1 MRLPRPIPL
10 KTFHRFTNAQIPA
23 IIPPMFDALSNR
35 FVSVFRNLS
44 GRGRVSEENVRDSMK
59 EVRDALLE
67 ADVHFNVVK
76 EFCDHALAKAVGQE
90 VIRSLEAGQLMAKI
104 CYEELINLLG
114 PVDTKIYFVQPGPTV
129 IMMCGLQGSG
139 KTTTCGK
146 LAKLLVGQG
155 HHPLLAAADL
165 QRPAAVDQLAA
176 LAEQVGV
183 PIYRDDSRVGT
194 HGNVGKGAA
203 VAVCRAAIQHAR
215 ANGQD
220 VVILDTAGR
229 LHIDDELMGELRDIN
244 SQLNPHQ
251 IYLVLDSMSGQ
262 DAVNSA
268 KAFNQQLE
276 LDGLILT
283 KLDSDT
289 RGGAL
294 LSAKMITGKPVKF
307 LGTSEKLDGLE
318 EFRPEGMAS
327 RILGMG
333 DIIGLVNEA
342 QKKFDTE
349 QAQRLQEKMAKGQ
362 FTLDDFMAQMDQ
374 VRELGSM
381 KKIIGMIP
389 GMSQLTQNMKMGD
402 GEIEGQMGQLRAIYD
417 SMSKKERKN
426 PDLLDGGRR
435 RRVARGAGVELN
447 AVSQF
452 IKQFETIRDMMKT
465 VGGMGMGGKMQ
476 LMKTMMS
483 GGLNSLGLPG
493 GPMIKTKKSGFMEK
507 KDRNK
512 KKRR

>member
-1 MRLPRPIPL
+1 
-10 KTFHRFTNAQIPA
+10 
-23 IIPPMFDALSNR
+23 MFDALSNR
-35 FVSVFRNLS
+35 FSSVFRSLS
-44 GRGRVSEENVRDSMK
+44 GRGRISEENVRDAMAS
-59 EVRDALLE
+59 VREALLE
-67 ADVHFNVVK
+67 ADVHISVVK
-76 EFCDHALAKAVGQE
+76 QFCDHALEKAVGQQ
-90 VIRSLEAGQLMAKI
+90 VIKSLEAGQLMAKI
-104 CYEELINLLG
+104 CYDELIALMG
-114 PVDTKIYFVQPGPTV
+114 PVDTSIYFVQPGPTV

-139 KTTTCGK
+139 KTTTSGK
-146 LAKLLVGQG
+146 LAKYLLGKG

-165 QRPAAVDQLAA
+165 QRPAAVDQLAT

-183 PIYRDDSRVGT
+183 PCYRDDTKVGA
-194 HGNVGKGAA
+194 HGTVAAGAA
-203 VAVCRAAIQHAR
+203 VAVCRAAIQQAK

-229 LHIDDELMGELRDIN
+229 LHIDEELMGELHEIN
-244 SQLNPHQ
+244 DRLQPHQ

-262 DAVNSA
+262 DAVTSA
-268 KAFNQQLE
+268 KAFNEKLE

-307 LGTSEKLDGLE
+307 LGTGEKLEGLE

-342 QKKFDTE
+342 QKNFDAE
-349 QAQRLQEKMAKGQ
+349 QAAKLQEKMAKGQ
-362 FTLDDFMAQMDQ
+362 FSLEDFMSQMSQ
-374 VRELGSM
+374 IRKMGPISKVM
-381 KKIIGMIP
+381 GMIP
-389 GMSQLTQNMKMGD
+389 GMSQLTQQMGMGD
-402 GEIEGQMGQLRAIYD
+402 VEGQMGRMRAIYD
-417 SMSKKERKN
+417 SMSKKERKT
-426 PDLLDGGRR
+426 PDILDGGRR

-447 AVSQF
+447 EVSQF
-452 IKQFETIRDMMKT
+452 MKQYDMAKNMMKA
-465 VGGMGMGGKMQ
+465 VGGMGMMGKMN
-476 LMKTMMS
+476 LMKSLMS
-483 GGLNSLGLPG
+483 GNLNTLGMPG
-493 GPMIKTKKSGFMEK
+493 GPMLRTKKSGHMEK

>member
-1 MRLPRPIPL
+1 
-10 KTFHRFTNAQIPA
+10 
-23 IIPPMFDALSNR
+23 MFDALTDR
-35 FVSVFRNLS
+35 FSTVFRNLS
-44 GRGRVSEENVRDSMK
+44 GRGRISEENVREAMK
-59 EVRDALLE
+59 DVREALLE

-76 EFCDHALAKAVGQE
+76 QFCDHAIEKAIGQQ
-90 VIRSLEAGQLMAKI
+90 VIKSLEPGQVMAKI

-114 PVDTKIYFVQPGPTV
+114 PVDTRIYFVQPGPTV

-146 LAKLLVGQG
+146 LAKYLVAKG

-165 QRPAAVDQLAA
+165 QRPAAVDQLAV
-176 LAEQVGV
+176 LAAQVDV
-183 PIYRDDSRVGT
+183 PIFRDDTKVGT
-194 HGNVGKGAA
+194 HGTVAKGAA
-203 VAVCRAAIQHAR
+203 VAVCRAAVQQAKSTGR
-215 ANGQD
+215 D

-229 LHIDDELMGELRDIN
+229 LHIDDELMGELREIN
-244 SQLNPHQ
+244 GQLSPHQ

-268 KAFNQQLE
+268 KAFNEQLE

-283 KLDSDT
+283 KLDSDA

-307 LGTSEKLDGLE
+307 LGTGEKLDGLE

-342 QKKFDTE
+342 QNKFDAE
-349 QAQRLQEKMAKGQ
+349 QAAKLQEKMAKGQ
-362 FTLDDFMAQMDQ
+362 FSLEDFIAQMDQ
-374 VRELGSM
+374 MRKFGSISKLM
-381 KKIIGMIP
+381 GMIP
-389 GMSQLTQNMKMGD
+389 GMSQLTQQIGMKDGD
-402 GEIEGQMGQLRAIYD
+402 VESQMTRMRAIYN
-417 SMSKKERKN
+417 SMNKAERKN
-426 PDLLDGGRR
+426 PGLLDHGRR
-435 RRVARGAGVELN
+435 RRVSRGAGVDVNE
-447 AVSQF
+447 VGQF
-452 IKQFETIRDMMKT
+452 IKQFDSAKTMMNA

-476 LMKTMMS
+476 MMKSLMS
-483 GGLNSLGLPG
+483 GGLNNLGMPG
-493 GPMIKTKKSGFMEK
+493 GPMLRTKKSGFMEK